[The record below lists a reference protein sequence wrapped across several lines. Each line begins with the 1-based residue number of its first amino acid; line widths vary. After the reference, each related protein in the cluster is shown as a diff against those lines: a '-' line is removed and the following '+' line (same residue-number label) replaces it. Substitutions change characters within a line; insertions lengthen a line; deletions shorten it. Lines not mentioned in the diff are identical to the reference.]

1 MDAGSGGKTK
11 KTRPLPAFHTDKS
24 RHFRWSQD
32 KIHDVDT
39 IPHRCADYS
48 PIAAEPAAPE
58 ISLLFSRS
66 MLTYGIIAESSG
78 FFKGVSEFSREI
90 PEAVTGPHLPVVYAD
105 FIFLCPYLFRAD

>member
-1 MDAGSGGKTK
+1 MQGAAEKQKRRD
-11 KTRPLPAFHTDKS
+11 PYLFLHTDKS

-66 MLTYGIIAESSG
+66 LLTYGIIADSSG